1 MIARRSLPEGVRLVA
16 LLLVVLAAVPANAT
30 NGSLRC
36 RATDSSG
43 RRIDGTCTAS
53 GSAGTYSCTTVGG
66 ACTISNVTPGSYT
79 VVLRTVSGRSS
90 PPRTVRVDSGTS
102 PVVVLTAETT
112 AAVSFEHEGGEVQAQ
127 PLPAGTGDAGTR
139 ADAGASTDDAGTRA
153 DAGTTTSGTG
163 GTTSPGDGGTIT
175 APDAGADDARVIAA
189 MTTQPAVA
197 AATTPPDRSTGST
210 LAVQGRTSDSSGRA
224 LDGTVTVSRGGAPI
238 GRATTSGGR
247 FLLYDLPAG
256 TLTLTFRSLSGATA
270 TAAAS
275 YSGTAVTVNLST
287 P

>member
-66 ACTISNVTPGSYT
+66 ACTISTVTPGSYT

-112 AAVSFEHEGGEVQAQ
+112 AAVSFEHVGGEVQAQ
-127 PLPAGTGDAGTR
+127 PLPAGTG
-139 ADAGASTDDAGTRA
+139 DAGASTDDAGTRA